1 MTSAR
6 LGNVA
11 AAIDA
16 AGIDGAEGG
25 SVDPA
30 LVEALSGRLESLFD
44 ETWIVGQSLASPTRT
59 LFDVLAQSRAE
70 RVLVVTP
77 TAPLPDID
85 TLLALTAWPE
95 REAVVFETSPGVS
108 ACAIYLRE
116 PALARARADGEDAA
130 GLLAHLDVAR
140 VAPGD
145 LGLDE
150 GGLR

>member
-1 MTSAR
+1 
-6 LGNVA
+6 
-11 AAIDA
+11 
-16 AGIDGAEGG
+16 
-25 SVDPA
+25 
-30 LVEALSGRLESLFD
+30 
-44 ETWIVGQSLASPTRT
+44 
-59 LFDVLAQSRAE
+59 
-70 RVLVVTP
+70 
-77 TAPLPDID
+77 
-85 TLLALTAWPE
+85 
-95 REAVVFETSPGVS
+95 VS